1 MKHTF
6 TLLNLGK
13 SEKYPGMCV
22 VYTKTTFLLTFN
34 FSRDNFPPEVFLT
47 NSFPLQ
53 ILGLLLCA
61 SLALY
66 HTLWQVPLALPVSFL
81 WIISKETACGCAP
94 RPQNST
100 QHSVV
105 FGNYMLN
112 EFYAFVKDYYFTLL
126 STVHT
131 ENTDFHFKKLK
142 RIILF
147 GHTLLELCNK
157 LFRNKI

>member
-81 WIISKETACGCAP
+81 YAPVLLVSLCIFVYMGVPCDLCISIYVIK
-94 RPQNST
+94 RR
-100 QHSVV
+100 
-105 FGNYMLN
+105 
-112 EFYAFVKDYYFTLL
+112 LL
-126 STVHT
+126 Q
-131 ENTDFHFKKLK
+131 EKL
-142 RIILF
+142 
-147 GHTLLELCNK
+147 
-157 LFRNKI
+157 